1 MDLCSLNIP
10 RTFRF
15 ALAPSQRPDQLRGR
29 LQNADLMPRHP
40 TSANLLR
47 ELHDV
52 RNQYTLSASDKKR
65 SLLETL
71 EGRSLGTVASL
82 ARYHD
87 DLLFLAAFPDDLD
100 VANLA
105 RCGLDRIPSLCGR
118 IGRRRLRAADGTGMA
133 GTTTECVL
141 GGELASWL
149 VQEHPGELEIDWAA
163 MHDTEVLDVLL
174 RPSLAPAEEDGFE
187 SGEVSTREWIRVARG
202 NPPSGHSDL
211 DWLLRQCPKRGR
223 PRAAW
228 IGRFDDLEIPLRWQ
242 LTQSRAAT
250 TSLAWT
256 RAPRAH
262 RRGLRPAPR
271 RPRSM
276 VSEPLK
282 DIVLLDRAMAEEASA
297 VARTALATRGREV
310 HAISCPNFDEVYLA
324 DLDRGVSLI
333 LIGARADS
341 RMSLETNYGY
351 VILAN
356 GIPYGY
362 GGVTPLFFQANTGA
376 NVFPAFR
383 RSEAAAIYAQ
393 VLRAFR
399 SLFGVTR
406 FVANPYQIG
415 EGNPEAIASG
425 AFWFYY
431 RLGFRPRD
439 TELRGLAASEFRRIK
454 RDHHRTDRKT
464 LVRLGGG
471 DLVLELPGTQTTTFF
486 DEGWL
491 GQLGLAVT
499 DSLASIVSDRSRT
512 RQVIRRVAGVL
523 AVTTRDR
530 ARWKPTERDAFDNLA
545 PLAGLLDLATWPARD
560 RRKLVEV
567 MRSKGAPQERDFVL
581 QSQKLP
587 RLFHELATLA
597 RARGS

>member
-1 MDLCSLNIP
+1 
-10 RTFRF
+10 
-15 ALAPSQRPDQLRGR
+15 
-29 LQNADLMPRHP
+29 
-40 TSANLLR
+40 
-47 ELHDV
+47 
-52 RNQYTLSASDKKR
+52 
-65 SLLETL
+65 
-71 EGRSLGTVASL
+71 
-82 ARYHD
+82 
-87 DLLFLAAFPDDLD
+87 
-100 VANLA
+100 
-105 RCGLDRIPSLCGR
+105 
-118 IGRRRLRAADGTGMA
+118 
-133 GTTTECVL
+133 
-141 GGELASWL
+141 
-149 VQEHPGELEIDWAA
+149 
-163 MHDTEVLDVLL
+163 
-174 RPSLAPAEEDGFE
+174 
-187 SGEVSTREWIRVARG
+187 
-202 NPPSGHSDL
+202 
-211 DWLLRQCPKRGR
+211 
-223 PRAAW
+223 
-228 IGRFDDLEIPLRWQ
+228 
-242 LTQSRAAT
+242 
-250 TSLAWT
+250 
-256 RAPRAH
+256 
-262 RRGLRPAPR
+262 
-271 RPRSM
+271 M

-439 TELRGLAASEFRRIK
+439 TELRRLAASEFRRIK
-454 RDHHRTDRKT
+454 RDRHRTDRKT

-530 ARWKPTERDAFDNLA
+530 ARWKPTERDAVQRGATGTRFRFAVSEA
-545 PLAGLLDLATWPARD
+545 PKAL
-560 RRKLVEV
+560 
-567 MRSKGAPQERDFVL
+567 S
-581 QSQKLP
+581 
-587 RLFHELATLA
+587 
-597 RARGS
+597 